1 MTTIP
6 LMYADDLESGNDDV
20 KYDDDGKNNVLKAH
34 VSIRMAFLRKVYG
47 LLSLQLLFSTVL
59 GAVCLLV
66 PVIREFVHT
75 NHWMVILAMFMS
87 MGILIA
93 LHIKRHDT
101 PANFILLAVFT
112 VIQAYS
118 VAVIVT
124 FYEQAVVLQ
133 AFLLTTFVVIG
144 LTIYALQTKKDYSS
158 IGATIFAGLWI
169 LLIGGILQIFIKNT
183 LFELALSV
191 GGAILFSFFIIF
203 DTQMIMY
210 KVSPEDYILA
220 TITLYMDII
229 NLFIYI
235 LRVLEAA
242 RRQ

>member
-6 LMYADDLESGNDDV
+6 LMYADDLESGNEV

-47 LLSLQLLFSTVL
+47 LVSLQLLFSTIM
-59 GAVCLLV
+59 GAVCLLQ
-66 PVIREFVHT
+66 PTIREFVHS
-75 NHWMVILAMFMS
+75 NHWLVILAMFLS
-87 MGILIA
+87 MGILVA
-93 LHIKRHDT
+93 LHIKRQEA
-101 PANFILLAVFT
+101 PANFILLSAFT
-112 VIQAYS
+112 VVQAYT

-124 FYEQAVVLQ
+124 FYEQAAVLQ
-133 AFLLTTFVVIG
+133 AFLLTTCVVVG
-144 LTIYALQTKKDYSS
+144 LTVYALQTKKDFSS

-169 LLIGGILQIFIKNT
+169 LLIGGLLQIFIQNT

-191 GGAILFSFFIIF
+191 GGAILFSFFIIY

-210 KVSPEDYILA
+210 KVSPEEYILA

-229 NLFIYI
+229 NLFLHI
-235 LRVLEAA
+235 LRILEAA